1 MLLPKF
7 FSIAHVFHGH
17 APCTSLPSQLS
28 LLMSIDEARLL
39 YSASLPRQWHKSQ
52 ELAHS
57 LQLHRFCCSTPVL
70 AFMSELSKYR
80 SGSQGNSSFSSSLPG
95 SSLCVPSLNFGR
107 KEKRPGVQTLQIVSL
122 GILISALHR
131 TWQVLEAGSDSYVFP
146 ETGTLTP
153 VGAPP
158 VVRCPTFVVRSY
170 TWERCCK
177 VRLLSEA
184 PPASP
189 PLLPGSLLIVS
200 LYCKHSARADE
211 APYPACQSPA
221 TIHYDVF
228 WDQISCTSHSRE
240 SSDNLNVIASSGAPQ
255 PAASSLCNRIFEVPR
270 SPGHGHNL
278 GCSHVGH
285 LWLQTPTYHIRVA
298 PNFRADARTS

>member
-1 MLLPKF
+1 MLLSKF

-28 LLMSIDEARLL
+28 LLISIDEARLL

-107 KEKRPGVQTLQIVSL
+107 KEKRPGVQTLQIASL

-189 PLLPGSLLIVS
+189 PLLPGSLLVVS
-200 LYCKHSARADE
+200 LYCKHSARAVE
-211 APYPACQSPA
+211 APTLHVRAPPRSIMMSTGTRSAVPA
-221 TIHYDVF
+221 TYVSLRI
-228 WDQISCTSHSRE
+228 T
-240 SSDNLNVIASSGAPQ
+240 VIASSGTSQ
-255 PAASSLCNRIFEVPR
+255 PAASSLCNRLFEVPR

-278 GCSHVGH
+278 GCCH
-285 LWLQTPTYHIRVA
+285 LGAPLA
-298 PNFRADARTS
+298 PNTHIPHKRGSKLSSGCKN

>member
-1 MLLPKF
+1 MCAKF
-7 FSIAHVFHGH
+7 ELWKEGEKARRADTPDCFSRDSHFSF
-17 APCTSLPSQLS
+17 APDLASPGSWV
-28 LLMSIDEARLL
+28 RLIC
-39 YSASLPRQWHKSQ
+39 LPRNRHP
-52 ELAHS
+52 H
-57 LQLHRFCCSTPVL
+57 TV
-70 AFMSELSKYR
+70 
-80 SGSQGNSSFSSSLPG
+80 GS
-95 SSLCVPSLNFGR
+95 
-107 KEKRPGVQTLQIVSL
+107 
-122 GILISALHR
+122 
-131 TWQVLEAGSDSYVFP
+131 
-146 ETGTLTP
+146 
-153 VGAPP
+153 PP

-240 SSDNLNVIASSGAPQ
+240 SSDNLNVIASSGASQ